1 MTIHWD
7 GDDRKTQE
15 AQSITQSSTPSIKY
29 SLLMTQQGAKYSGAQ
44 ARGALGDGY
53 RAEIN
58 LKEKKK
64 RKGKLGGAQESR
76 KADLNR
82 ISDKRP
88 KYLKSK

>member
-15 AQSITQSSTPSIKY
+15 AQSITQSSIKY

-64 RKGKLGGAQESR
+64 KRKIGWSPGVKES
-76 KADLNR
+76 
-82 ISDKRP
+82 
-88 KYLKSK
+88 

>member
-29 SLLMTQQGAKYSGAQ
+29 SLLMTQQGAKYSGAR

-64 RKGKLGGAQESR
+64 KEKENWVEPRSQGKL
-76 KADLNR
+76 
-82 ISDKRP
+82 I
-88 KYLKSK
+88 

>member
-7 GDDRKTQE
+7 GDDRKTQK

-64 RKGKLGGAQESR
+64 KRKIGWSPGVKES
-76 KADLNR
+76 
-82 ISDKRP
+82 
-88 KYLKSK
+88 